1 MIRGRPEIDALA
13 RFSDRN
19 YCESWN
25 AMFDPSLMVRM
36 LERDRRYKL
45 DAYAFVEEALSFAH
59 ESLGMGHEQ
68 ASDEQSPPVPEQGG
82 QQAERHLT
90 GQELCEAIRRYALD
104 EYGYM
109 AKSVLN
115 SWGVMSTRDFGNI
128 VFNLIEIGRMKKTK
142 QDRLEDFDNAYDF
155 DIAFRQQF
163 KIGPLETSSG

>member
-1 MIRGRPEIDALA
+1 MPTRLSKRRWTSPRVVGDGPRARLRRGVGAA
-13 RFSDRN
+13 
-19 YCESWN
+19 
-25 AMFDPSLMVRM
+25 
-36 LERDRRYKL
+36 
-45 DAYAFVEEALSFAH
+45 
-59 ESLGMGHEQ
+59 
-68 ASDEQSPPVPEQGG
+68 PEQGG

-115 SWGVMSTRDFGNI
+115 SWGVKSTRDFGNI

-155 DIAFRQQF
+155 ETAFRKQF